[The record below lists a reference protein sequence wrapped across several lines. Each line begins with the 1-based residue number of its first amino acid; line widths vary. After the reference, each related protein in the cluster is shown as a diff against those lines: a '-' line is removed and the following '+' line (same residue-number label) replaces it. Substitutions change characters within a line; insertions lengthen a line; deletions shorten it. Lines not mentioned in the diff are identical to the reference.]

1 MPYRHRV
8 PRPPLDSFIES
19 IWVYQN
25 DPVPHALE
33 RILPTGAAQLIVNL
47 KEDATRLYDA
57 DCPQRCVTT
66 SGSVL
71 TGVQSRF
78 QVIDTSEQE
87 YVAGVAF
94 RPGGTVPFT
103 RVPAH
108 ETSDADIPL
117 DALWGRSRTA
127 ALRGRLLERDSIDAQ
142 LDVLEATLL
151 EMWTP
156 PGLHP
161 AVSFALDV
169 FDRAPTTTTMAA
181 VSDTIGL
188 SAKRFIERFKT
199 EVGLTPKRYCR
210 IRRFQRAVAL
220 VNRGRH
226 IEWPQVA
233 LDCGYF
239 DQAHFINDFR
249 SFAGL
254 TPTAYLSART
264 ASPNHVKFFQSEV
277 DGVLRRSPHGKSN
290 GHISHGDTVSP
301 GGRCRR

>member
-1 MPYRHRV
+1 MPYRHRI

-19 IWVYQN
+19 IWVYHV
-25 DPVPHALE
+25 DPIPHGLE
-33 RILPTGAAQLIVNL
+33 RVLPTGAAQLIVNL
-47 KEDATRLYDA
+47 KEDQTRLYDPEFP
-57 DCPQRCVTT
+57 DRCVTT

-71 TGVQSRF
+71 SGVQSRF
-78 QVIDTSEQE
+78 QVIDTAEQE
-87 YVAGVAF
+87 YVAGVVF
-94 RPGGTVPFT
+94 RPGGTVPFM

-117 DALWGRSRTA
+117 DTLWGRRRTA
-127 ALRGRLLERDSIDAQ
+127 TLRERLLEGESIDAK
-142 LDVLEATLL
+142 LDVLEAALL

-161 AVSFALDV
+161 AVSFALAV
-169 FDRAPTTTTMAA
+169 FDRAPTTTKIAA

-188 SAKRFIERFKT
+188 SAKRFIERFKI

-210 IRRFQRAVAL
+210 IRRFQRALAL
-220 VNRGRH
+220 VNRGHH
-226 IEWPQVA
+226 IDWSQVA

-254 TPTAYLSART
+254 TPTGYLSART
-264 ASPNHVKFFQSEV
+264 SFQNHVKFLQSDA
-277 DGVLRRSPHGKSN
+277 DGV
-290 GHISHGDTVSP
+290 
-301 GGRCRR
+301 